1 MGMNWTSHAVDRLR
15 ENVPASVIA
24 EEFGITRNAVIGKRF
39 RLGISFPTPLKVFK
53 PKIVRPLYVREKR
66 QAAERAYVLR
76 HVPEPDNA
84 LRLTILEVKDSQCKW
99 PVSVPD
105 AEYRC
110 CGHASEESKPYC
122 AYHCRRAYA

>member
-39 RLGISFPTPLKVFK
+39 RLGISFPTPPKVFK
-53 PKIVRPLYVREKR
+53 PKIRPLYVREKR

-99 PVSVPD
+99 PVNAPD
-105 AEYRC
+105 KEFAC
-110 CGHASEESKPYC
+110 CGHSAEESKPYC